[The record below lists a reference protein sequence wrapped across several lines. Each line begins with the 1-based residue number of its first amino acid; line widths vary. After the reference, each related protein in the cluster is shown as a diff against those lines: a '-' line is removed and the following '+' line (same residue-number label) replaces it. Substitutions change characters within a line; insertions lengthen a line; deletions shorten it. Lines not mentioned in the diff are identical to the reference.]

1 MALKED
7 GVGLKTTAWSAP
19 EKGALFVVTGPSG
32 TGKTTLV
39 QQALS
44 DIPGLQ
50 FSVSATTRPQRKGE
64 ENGRDYH
71 FLDRA
76 AFTEKIEADEFLE
89 WAEVYGNFYGT
100 LKDPVHQ
107 AMNTGSSILLDIDT
121 QGAEQVRATAHT
133 AVSIFIL
140 PPDMNILAKR
150 LKGRAT
156 DEPAVI
162 ERRIQEAKHQLREA
176 PHFDYV
182 VVNDD
187 LPSAHDQFQ
196 AILVAELLRT
206 QRHKQLTQHFSD

>member
-7 GVGLKTTAWSAP
+7 GVGLQTTAWSAP
-19 EKGALFVVTGPSG
+19 EQGALFVVTGPSG

-76 AFTEKIEADEFLE
+76 AFTAKVEADEFLE
-89 WAEVYGNFYGT
+89 LAEVYGNFYGT
-100 LKDPVHQ
+100 LKEPVNQ

-133 AVSIFIL
+133 AISIFIL
-140 PPDMNILAKR
+140 PPNMNILAQR